1 LGDKKWK
8 SRDSF
13 LGHYIPG
20 GEPRVIPEDA
30 FVHES
35 VERKIREDP
44 EYHPSN
50 MPARYQ
56 VIAMP
61 ERPASTGHESVA
73 L

>member
-1 LGDKKWK
+1 M
-8 SRDSF
+8 
-13 LGHYIPG
+13 
-20 GEPRVIPEDA
+20 IPEGA

-44 EYHPSN
+44 EYHPVN

-61 ERPASTGHESVA
+61 ERPPAYASGAGSDDEA
-73 L
+73 G